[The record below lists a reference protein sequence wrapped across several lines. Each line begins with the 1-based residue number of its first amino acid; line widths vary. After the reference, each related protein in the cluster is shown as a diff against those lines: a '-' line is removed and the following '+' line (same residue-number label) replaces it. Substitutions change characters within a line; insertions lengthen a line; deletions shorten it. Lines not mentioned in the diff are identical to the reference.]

1 MKELFELVTS
11 VAKEHE
17 LSVDEL
23 LDVIKDAVKSA
34 VERKFGDDVPIE
46 VVIDKEKKL
55 FQVFVEKKVVAHPKG
70 VGEISL
76 AEAKDYKKIARRGSK
91 IKVPVDPKELGR
103 IAATTAENVIL
114 KMFREVERRSTF
126 EEYEKKR
133 GKIITGTVWSV
144 DVHGNIIVD
153 FKNTMGVLPYREQSP
168 ADKFTVGD
176 IIKVYLLDV
185 RKEARGVKL
194 VLSRTHPGFV
204 KELFVR
210 EVPEVRDGVV
220 DIKAV
225 ARGPGQRTKVAVY
238 TKDSHIDPVGTCV
251 GSRGVRI
258 TAVVK
263 ELGDEKIDVIK
274 WSHNTSVLV
283 GNSISPANAL
293 AVEIDEENKK
303 AVLVVS
309 DEDFPIAIGK
319 KGINA
324 KLAARL
330 TGYNIDIIK
339 SSEYDWKE
347 EGEEQEIVKE
357 FCQLKGIG
365 KKVAEALYSAG
376 YESIDDL
383 KRAGRKALFNIKG
396 LGKRRCDL
404 IWKYITQDEET

>member
-1 MKELFELVTS
+1 
-11 VAKEHE
+11 
-17 LSVDEL
+17 
-23 LDVIKDAVKSA
+23 
-34 VERKFGDDVPIE
+34 
-46 VVIDKEKKL
+46 
-55 FQVFVEKKVVAHPKG
+55 
-70 VGEISL
+70 
-76 AEAKDYKKIARRGSK
+76 
-91 IKVPVDPKELGR
+91 
-103 IAATTAENVIL
+103 
-114 KMFREVERRSTF
+114 
-126 EEYEKKR
+126 
-133 GKIITGTVWSV
+133 
-144 DVHGNIIVD
+144 
-153 FKNTMGVLPYREQSP
+153 
-168 ADKFTVGD
+168 
-176 IIKVYLLDV
+176 
-185 RKEARGVKL
+185 
-194 VLSRTHPGFV
+194 
-204 KELFVR
+204 LFVR

-251 GSRGVRI
+251 GSKGVRI
-258 TAVVK
+258 AAVVK

-283 GNSISPANAL
+283 GNSISPAKAL

-339 SSEYDWKE
+339 SSECDWKKE
-347 EGEEQEIVKE
+347 DEEQEIVKE

-396 LGKRRCDL
+396 LGKKRCNL